1 MANDVTG
8 DRIWIMDTVA
18 VVADAGE
25 EIIVRKLVFT
35 PAVIDDDILI
45 QEYGPDAALRTAIKL
60 KANHTDINLVTLDWG
75 QQGRRLNGFKLAT
88 IDGGTLDVY
97 LGLK

>member
-8 DRIWIMDTVA
+8 DRLWTMDTVA

-25 EIIVRKLVFT
+25 EIIVRKIVFT
-35 PAVIDDDILI
+35 PGAVNDDVLV
-45 QEYGPDAALRTAIKL
+45 QEYGPDAALRSAMKL
-60 KANHTDINLVTLDWG
+60 KANATDVNLVTLDWG
-75 QQGRRLNGFKLAT
+75 PQGRRLNGFKLAT
-88 IDGGTLDVY
+88 IDGGTLDIY